1 MKLRYLA
8 LAGAL
13 TATAIGFAPLAA
25 AEIVVQQNPGNA
37 QIVAT
42 PGATARHAGQLQLP
56 FGGATNALIF
66 HN

>member
-1 MKLRYLA
+1 MKLRQIA

-13 TATAIGFAPLAA
+13 TATAIGLAPLAS

-37 QIVAT
+37 QIIAT

-56 FGGATNALIF
+56 FGGAMNALIF